1 MKVVVVH
8 GNNWFLL
15 VRFGFLLF
23 KLIILP
29 QLLDILL
36 VLSQTAFQVLHVL
49 QGYDR
54 VSWEA
59 ASYVLHCIVIRGM
72 HLHQCMRMR
81 KHANAFTGRQSNAQ
95 AQTGKYASAGKCAQ
109 VNPCEGGVGAGQR
122 IASCT
127 VVVGYSFSREPEEK
141 EVLAEIVPD
150 VLDDSPVENVDL
162 CFAPTSSNGSD
173 NSKVSAR
180 AGAA

>member
-15 VRFGFLLF
+15 VHFGFLLF

-36 VLSQTAFQVLHVL
+36 VLSQAAFQVLHVL

-59 ASYVLHCIVIRGM
+59 AS
-72 HLHQCMRMR
+72 
-81 KHANAFTGRQSNAQ
+81 
-95 AQTGKYASAGKCAQ
+95 
-109 VNPCEGGVGAGQR
+109 
-122 IASCT
+122 

-150 VLDDSPVENVDL
+150 VLDDSPVENVD
-162 CFAPTSSNGSD
+162 FFDFSD
-173 NSKVSAR
+173 ILRAAR
-180 AGAA
+180 ALLVQSGQHVHGCCVGEHQLRVKYNQSHQHEADREQHD